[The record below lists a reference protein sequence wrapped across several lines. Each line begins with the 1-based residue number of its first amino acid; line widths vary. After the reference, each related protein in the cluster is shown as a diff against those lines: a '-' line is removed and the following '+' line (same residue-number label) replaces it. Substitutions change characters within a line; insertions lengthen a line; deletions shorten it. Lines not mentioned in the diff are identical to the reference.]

1 MKPLPLA
8 KLAVSFSLL
17 TSRFVLQVAS
27 TALSVTSSDVEPLV
41 LTADNFESTIAD
53 GVWFVEYM
61 SPYCS
66 YCWSFAP
73 TWEQLVAKTA
83 KKADA
88 GIRLAQVNCA
98 IDGRLCDKNGIVG
111 YPQINLYRN
120 GQFVEMFKQA
130 LTIERLTEYLDANAA
145 TPVPP
150 GVSTSN
156 PAPIAIGLEADVSV
170 IEGGAKLSKGGK
182 STGGV
187 VSLDEET
194 FKEAVDEGDVFVKF
208 FLPWGFQ
215 SRKLEP
221 TWTQLAREI
230 NGRVTIAE
238 VNCQEHSLLCM
249 QEGVTGYP
257 MMFYYDGRGTK
268 TQYTGERNLVRL
280 QTFAEECQDAAELM
294 DQIAPEVGLES
305 SQEMMNAPRDETGLA
320 DRAARGDA

>member
-41 LTADNFESTIAD
+41 LTANNFESTIAD
-53 GVWFVEYM
+53 SVWYVLNLSVNSESPVSLDLTQHHTRFVEYM

-98 IDGRLCDKNGIVG
+98 IDGRTPAPLRSLASSLTSLAGLCDKNGIVG
-111 YPQINLYRN
+111 YPQMNLYRN

-170 IEGGAKLSKGGK
+170 IEGGAKPSKGGK

-194 FKEAVDEGDVFVKF
+194 FKEAVDEGGVFVKF
-208 FLPWGFQ
+208 FLPW
-215 SRKLEP
+215 S
-221 TWTQLAREI
+221 
-230 NGRVTIAE
+230 V
-238 VNCQEHSLLCM
+238 
-249 QEGVTGYP
+249 
-257 MMFYYDGRGTK
+257 
-268 TQYTGERNLVRL
+268 
-280 QTFAEECQDAAELM
+280 
-294 DQIAPEVGLES
+294 APAFWPFVY
-305 SQEMMNAPRDETGLA
+305 
-320 DRAARGDA
+320 